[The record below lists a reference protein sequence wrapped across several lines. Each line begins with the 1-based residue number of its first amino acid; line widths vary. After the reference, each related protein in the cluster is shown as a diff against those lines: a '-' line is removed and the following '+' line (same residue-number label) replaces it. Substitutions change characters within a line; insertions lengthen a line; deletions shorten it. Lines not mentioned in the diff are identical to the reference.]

1 MDALFVPLAMVV
13 GASVDQIKLISCLL
27 FSYPLGSIFIR
38 LPVSRPN
45 LRHAF
50 SLAVTSIYLL
60 PIMNMWSAYIQL
72 LADVLVTYYVA
83 AYFKSSKMPW
93 VVFGII
99 MSHLTLSHVIRAWL
113 NQSYETYEI
122 TGPQMVLTMK
132 LTTFAWNVYDG
143 RRLLQDLD
151 KYQAQKRVSEYPSLL
166 AFLGFAFYFP
176 GFLVGPSLEYA
187 DYDILV
193 HGTLFKQ
200 LEKKDNTGR
209 GSKKLI
215 PKGRKRVA
223 YFRMVLGLALL
234 GTYVTFSGNA
244 NLTVTVQDWYI
255 KQGFLYRVMY
265 LQFCGLIERT
275 KYYAIWTLTEGA
287 SILTGLG
294 FTGFDAKGKSTW
306 KGAANI
312 DMMNI
317 EFAPNFK
324 VLLDSWNI
332 KTNVWLRECIYKR
345 VTPKG
350 KKPGFRSSMLT
361 FATSAIWHGIHGGYY
376 LTFAFGGFIQTVQ
389 RLCRRHIR
397 PLFLPADYVDVRGA
411 PPPPRA
417 TIKLA
422 YDLAGTLVTILILNY
437 TVIPFMVLDMRSSV
451 AAWGNLWW
459 YGHLLVGGALVFF
472 NGGGVRALK
481 RVQAKRVGKA
491 ASRAGTEEKDSDAAS
506 LSDAPGAPVLPPSLE
521 DAANEIEQSDLIKRV
536 NESRRASHKI

>member
-1 MDALFVPLAMVV
+1 
-13 GASVDQIKLISCLL
+13 
-27 FSYPLGSIFIR
+27 
-38 LPVSRPN
+38 
-45 LRHAF
+45 
-50 SLAVTSIYLL
+50 
-60 PIMNMWSAYIQL
+60 
-72 LADVLVTYYVA
+72 
-83 AYFKSSKMPW
+83 
-93 VVFGII
+93 
-99 MSHLTLSHVIRAWL
+99 
-113 NQSYETYEI
+113 
-122 TGPQMVLTMK
+122 
-132 LTTFAWNVYDG
+132 
-143 RRLLQDLD
+143 
-151 KYQAQKRVSEYPSLL
+151 
-166 AFLGFAFYFP
+166 
-176 GFLVGPSLEYA
+176 
-187 DYDILV
+187 
-193 HGTLFKQ
+193 
-200 LEKKDNTGR
+200 
-209 GSKKLI
+209 
-215 PKGRKRVA
+215 
-223 YFRMVLGLALL
+223 
-234 GTYVTFSGNA
+234 
-244 NLTVTVQDWYI
+244 
-255 KQGFLYRVMY
+255 MY

-275 KYYAIWTLTEGA
+275 KYYAIWTLTEVGSQFYFPNEVCSSVLQGA

-361 FATSAIWHGIHGGYY
+361 FATSAIWVSSQVRFFGTHPKGLPLQHGIHGGYY

-506 LSDAPGAPVLPPSLE
+506 LSDAPRAPVLPPSLE

-536 NESRRASHKI
+536 NESRLASHKI